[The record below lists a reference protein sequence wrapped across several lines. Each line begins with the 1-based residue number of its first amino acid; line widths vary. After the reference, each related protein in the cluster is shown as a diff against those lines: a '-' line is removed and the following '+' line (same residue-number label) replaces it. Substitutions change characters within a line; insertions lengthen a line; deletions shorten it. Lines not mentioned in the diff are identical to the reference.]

1 MTVDLSRLDV
11 PLPEVKRNI
20 ARQRV
25 EASVAK
31 LRWLLAHPEAAAD
44 GKPATPGEAAEY
56 RHLLYDADADDRT
69 RPFVDL
75 RKGRRARELAA
86 REVDNRRA
94 RERAR

>member
-11 PLPEVKRNI
+11 PLPELKRDI

-31 LRWLLAHPEAAAD
+31 LRWLLAHPEAAAA

-69 RPFVDL
+69 PAFVNL
-75 RKGRRARELAA
+75 RKGLKPPEAVR
-86 REVDNRRA
+86 
-94 RERAR
+94 